1 MDKIAIDTTKLS
13 AKGQVVIPVDV
24 RNKLQLK
31 TGNRLLV
38 VSSENSI
45 ILQKVDSVKQDDDY
59 SLLKYA
65 KNIANKIGIKI

>member
-1 MDKIAIDTTKLS
+1 MNKIAIDTTRLS
-13 AKGQVVIPVDV
+13 AKGQIVIPVDV

-31 TGNRLLV
+31 TGNKLLV

>member
-45 ILQKVDSVKQDDDY
+45 ILQKVDSVKQDDNY

>member
-1 MDKIAIDTTKLS
+1 MDKIAIDTTRLS

-31 TGNRLLV
+31 TGNRVLV

-45 ILQKVDSVKQDDDY
+45 ILQKVDSVKQDDNY

>member
-1 MDKIAIDTTKLS
+1 MDKIAIDTTRLS

-31 TGNRLLV
+31 TGNTLLV
-38 VSSENSI
+38 VSSDNSI
-45 ILQKVDSVKQDDDY
+45 ILQKADSVKQEDDY
-59 SLLKYA
+59 SLVKYA

>member
-1 MDKIAIDTTKLS
+1 MDKIAIDTTRLS

-45 ILQKVDSVKQDDDY
+45 KLQKVDSVKQDDNY

>member
-1 MDKIAIDTTKLS
+1 MDKIAIDTTRLS

-45 ILQKVDSVKQDDDY
+45 ILQKVDSVKQNDNY

>member
-1 MDKIAIDTTKLS
+1 MDKIAIDTTRLS

-45 ILQKVDSVKQDDDY
+45 ILQKVDSVKQDDYY

>member
-1 MDKIAIDTTKLS
+1 MDKIAIDTTRLS

-31 TGNRLLV
+31 TGNKLLV

-45 ILQKVDSVKQDDDY
+45 ILQKVDSVKQDDNY

>member
-1 MDKIAIDTTKLS
+1 MDKIAIDTTRLS

-45 ILQKVDSVKQDDDY
+45 ILQKVDSVKQDDNY

>member
-1 MDKIAIDTTKLS
+1 MDKIAIDTTRLS

>member
-1 MDKIAIDTTKLS
+1 MDEIAIDTTRLS

-31 TGNRLLV
+31 TGNKLLV
-38 VSSENSI
+38 VSSDNSI
-45 ILQKVDSVKQDDDY
+45 ILQKADSVKQEDDY
-59 SLLKYA
+59 SLVKYA

>member
-1 MDKIAIDTTKLS
+1 MNKIAIDTTRLS

-45 ILQKVDSVKQDDDY
+45 ILQKVDSVKQDDNY

>member
-1 MDKIAIDTTKLS
+1 MDKIAIDTTRLS

-45 ILQKVDSVKQDDDY
+45 ILQKRN
-59 SLLKYA
+59 LF
-65 KNIANKIGIKI
+65 

>member
-1 MDKIAIDTTKLS
+1 MDKIAIDTTRLS

-31 TGNRLLV
+31 TGNKLLV
-38 VSSENSI
+38 VSSDNSI
-45 ILQKVDSVKQDDDY
+45 ILQKADSVKQEDDY
-59 SLLKYA
+59 SLVKYA